1 MAQTK
6 ASGYSP
12 VESIS
17 GDLQFFTIKTLVDIT
32 NTGDFNPYN
41 AQSVLKVGGEK
52 KSYNQAQNLNTLL
65 QTISLRTQPI
75 IVGDVRVD
83 TDQLN
88 IGDFSTFADDGI
100 SIWTLKFATEH
111 PQAITLDLLKEELDG
126 VPIITGTS
134 GTDTDYAGVVFAS
147 SVFVTDSN
155 SNSSLNKN
163 IHFVQHEEL

>member
-6 ASGYSP
+6 ATGFAP

-17 GDLQFFTIKTLVDIT
+17 GDLQFFTIKTLVDLT

-41 AQSVLKVGGEK
+41 SHSVLKVGGEK
-52 KSYNQAQNLNTLL
+52 KSYNQAQNLNTVI

-75 IVGDVRVD
+75 VIGDVRVD

-88 IGDFSTFADDGI
+88 IGDFGTFADDGI

-111 PQAITLDLLKEELDG
+111 AQAITLDLLKAELDG
-126 VPIITGTS
+126 VPIITGTP
-134 GTDTDYAGVVFAS
+134 GIDTDYAGVVFDA
-147 SVFVTDSN
+147 SVFVTEAN

-163 IHFVQHEEL
+163 IHFIQHEEL

>member
-6 ASGYSP
+6 ASAYSP

-32 NTGDFNPYN
+32 NTGDFNPYT
-41 AQSVLKVGGEK
+41 SKGVIRVGSEK

-65 QTISLRTQPI
+65 QTISLRTQPV

-83 TDQLN
+83 VDQMN
-88 IGDFSTFADDGI
+88 IGDFGTFADDGI

-111 PQAITLDLLKEELDG
+111 PQAITIDLLRTDLDG

-134 GTDTDYAGVVFAS
+134 GVDTEFAGVVFAS
-147 SVFVTDSN
+147 SVFVTEAN
-155 SNSSLNKN
+155 SNSTLNKN

>member
-17 GDLQFFTIKTLVDIT
+17 GDLQFFTVKTLIDLT

-41 AQSVLKVGGEK
+41 SHSVLKVGGEK

-65 QTISLRTQPI
+65 QTISLRTQPV

-83 TDQLN
+83 VDQMN
-88 IGDFSTFADDGI
+88 IGDFGTFADDGI

-126 VPIITGTS
+126 VPIITGIS
-134 GTDTDYAGVVFAS
+134 GVDTEYAGIVFDAS
-147 SVFVTDSN
+147 VTIWSI
-155 SNSSLNKN
+155 SFSS
-163 IHFVQHEEL
+163 